1 MKFFCD
7 EIKDLSVLSRKTK
20 KVIAVFKDGVFVTK
34 DPELIAK
41 MKVHFKNDGI
51 DYKSLSYYKLRKLC
65 DDKKMNTN
73 KMKRADL
80 IEALER
86 SELDE
91 KR

>member
-20 KVIAVFKDGVFVTK
+20 KVIAKFDKGVFVTK
-34 DPELIAK
+34 NPELIAR
-41 MKVHFKNDGI
+41 MRPHFKNDGI
-51 DYKSLSYYKLRKLC
+51 DYKSLSYYKLRKLAEE
-65 DDKKMNTN
+65 KKMNAN

-86 SELDE
+86 SELNG
-91 KR
+91 

>member
-1 MKFFCD
+1 MIFYGEKNLAV
-7 EIKDLSVLSRKTK
+7 ISRKTK
-20 KVIAVFKDGVFVTK
+20 HTMAKFNKDGIFETE
-34 DPELIAK
+34 DPKLIGR
-41 MKVHFKNDGI
+41 MKPHFKNDGM

-86 SELDE
+86 SEL
-91 KR
+91 